1 MDSFEDLRKLFDI
14 NIESLMD
21 EVIKESRVQESMID
35 LNQEQLQSG
44 IDALGQTIVTIGGS
58 PYRPM
63 TVVIK
68 RAKGQPTN
76 KVTLYDTGKFYDT
89 FRVRFVQDGYEIT
102 ANFQKGSESI
112 LDNFSSQY
120 DFTGLTD
127 ETLAEF
133 VYEIFLP
140 RFQRLLLKKLGLI

>member
-1 MDSFEDLRKLFDI
+1 MESFEDLIKLFDI
-14 NIESLMD
+14 DIEALMD
-21 EVIKESRVQESMID
+21 EVVKESRVQESMID
-35 LNQEQLQSG
+35 LNQEQLQDG

-63 TVVIK
+63 TVIIK

-76 KVTLYDTGKFYDT
+76 KVTLYDTGEFYDT
-89 FRVRFVQDGYEIT
+89 FKVRFVHGGYEIT
-102 ANFQKGSESI
+102 ADFAKGNDSI

-120 DFTGLTD
+120 DFLGLTD

-140 RFQRLLLKKLGLI
+140 RFTKLLLSKLGL